1 MKMAYDI
8 PDGKVEGL
16 ANALAMIF
24 DRLTDDDGKVIETD
38 AELIDRY
45 VMDHLKERHYAW
57 LRRQHGVGQVVDHSL
72 ITVGAK
78 P

>member
-57 LRRQHGVGQVVDHSL
+57 ARREHGIGVIVDCDLISVGV
-72 ITVGAK
+72 K